1 MFGRLLWETL
11 YLSNASDYTECFK
24 IESSCYM
31 ASFHICIYGLI
42 EKIHPLTFYH
52 QLFKAELIQT
62 ERRRVFNAVNKP
74 PRPPFSG
81 SIHRAIINNKRQA
94 SIFNRR
100 EPKQAAGSHKPW
112 ARTVRSN
119 GGGGPGCM
127 AKVTRPGLAG
137 RASKH
142 VKS

>member
-1 MFGRLLWETL
+1 MQST
-11 YLSNASDYTECFK
+11 N
-24 IESSCYM
+24 
-31 ASFHICIYGLI
+31 
-42 EKIHPLTFYH
+42 
-52 QLFKAELIQT
+52 
-62 ERRRVFNAVNKP
+62 P

-100 EPKQAAGSHKPW
+100 EAKQAEGSRKPW
-112 ARTVRSN
+112 ARTVRSD

-142 VKS
+142 VKSWPGPPGAKRLGQCSQPN